1 MRCVFQYNWHC
12 VSVLN
17 FFSCYFLFILLLSAW
32 HSYILYNLRKVCATY
47 QTTSRW
53 EERDGVVLYW
63 HKNGM
68 KEITT
73 QKERIY
79 KKKKKTRAFALSF
92 FFPRRF
98 SFLLLC
104 HPQLLIDTHLS
115 SALFYVRTACEVE
128 KVVIF
133 FLLFFY
139 TTQTR
144 ARVYIHIG

>member
-1 MRCVFQYNWHC
+1 MYIQSEKIAYKLVIISFLLLLSKKLYKEKWDAFFQYNWHC

-79 KKKKKTRAFALSF
+79 KKKKKPGHSPCRSFFFVVFLSF
-92 FFPRRF
+92 FF
-98 SFLLLC
+98 
-104 HPQLLIDTHLS
+104 
-115 SALFYVRTACEVE
+115 A
-128 KVVIF
+128 
-133 FLLFFY
+133 
-139 TTQTR
+139 
-144 ARVYIHIG
+144 IHNYS